1 MVYQYWTN
9 SNEAPEFRVTAVF
22 EFAPISVAIFKF
34 CTFNI
39 LSFDC
44 QSHASPN
51 VNYIIY
57 MRMVQRVIGSI
68 PRGGPTDQFL
78 ILDNAPLLV

>member
-9 SNEAPEFRVTAVF
+9 SNEAPKFRVTAVF
-22 EFAPISVAIFKF
+22 GFAPISVAIFKF
-34 CTFNI
+34 C
-39 LSFDC
+39 SFDC